1 MWALLQG
8 QSACALF
15 SAAANILLLS
25 VSADD
30 IYVAFLCLSLTMI
43 MHLAAFFALAGISKT
58 AFYKHYAASPVP
70 TQVTMML
77 TV

>member
-8 QSACALF
+8 QSACAVF
-15 SAAANILLLS
+15 SAGANILLLS

-30 IYVAFLCLSLTMI
+30 IYVAFYCLSLTMI
-43 MHLAAFFALAGISKT
+43 LHIAAFFALAGISKT

-70 TQVTMML
+70 TQVTMS